1 MGYEF
6 YSVEKKAPIAWI
18 WLNRPEKKN
27 AMHPP
32 AWTELIPIMK
42 DLDED
47 DQIRAVIIAGK
58 GTIFSAGID
67 LMGMMPVIPELLD
80 KEQKGG
86 VKLNLYKK
94 IIKMQ
99 EGISCIE
106 QCRKPVIAA
115 IHSKCIGAGLDM
127 ATACDIRVCTEDAE
141 FSLREAA
148 VAFVADMGVLQRL
161 ANISGQGIVREM
173 AYTAGNMPAR
183 RAMEVNLVNR
193 IFPSQEEM
201 LKGAEQM
208 ALEIAANS
216 PIAVKAT
223 KLVLNQL
230 VASQVNENLLFNAVM
245 STSVIPSN
253 DLFEAATAFA
263 QKRKPTFTGS

>member
-6 YSVEKKAPIAWI
+6 YSVEKKPPLAWV

-47 DQIRAVIIAGK
+47 DEIRAIIIAGK
-58 GTIFSAGID
+58 GSIFCAGID

-94 IIKMQ
+94 ILKMQ

-106 QCRKPVIAA
+106 HCRKPVIAA

-183 RAMEVNLVNR
+183 RAMAVNLVNG
-193 IFPSQEEM
+193 IFPTQEEM
-201 LKGAEQM
+201 LKGAERM

-245 STSVIPSN
+245 STAAIPSN